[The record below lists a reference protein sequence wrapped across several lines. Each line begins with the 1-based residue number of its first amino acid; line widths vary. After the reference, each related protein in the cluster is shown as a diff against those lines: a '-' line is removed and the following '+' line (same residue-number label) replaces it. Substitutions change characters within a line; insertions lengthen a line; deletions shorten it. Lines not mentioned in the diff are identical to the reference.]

1 MHKLRP
7 VLVLFAFLL
16 AAAVVPAFAQPAQAD
31 VSAAKAAKTGLLGG
45 KVQLEYIYMDDAN
58 TTEYTILPKADI
70 DGQIEYDDSRLHF
83 GKGQPWRFCVTMDV
97 SDHNIKISDVYLLW
111 NGEETHSGRIS
122 PTKFNGFVITFKNTQ
137 AITGVSINPETVFP
151 SMEGEEPF
159 SAKGITFSKN
169 QITVNWSNAKI
180 DDKTVISLD
189 VSTAADKAPGTKGS
203 N

>member
-1 MHKLRP
+1 MHKLRSR
-7 VLVLFAFLL
+7 LVVSAILL
-16 AAAVVPAFAQPAQAD
+16 AAAAVPAFAQAD
-31 VSAAKAAKTGLLGG
+31 VPAAKGGKTGLLGG

-97 SDHNIKISDVYLLW
+97 TDHNIKISDVYLLW
-111 NGEETHSGRIS
+111 NGEETHKGRIN

-137 AITGVSINPETVFP
+137 AITGVSINPETVLAP
-151 SMEGEEPF
+151 SDGEEPF
-159 SAKGITFSKN
+159 SAKAITFSKN
-169 QITVNWSNAKI
+169 QITVNWSNLSI

-189 VSTAADKAPGTKGS
+189 VQTAADTKSS